1 MAEGREFRF
10 ESKGQRSHCY
20 PGGGRDFVFEMNFE
34 LSEKS
39 LMEMAGWKVMKEA
52 RGTWRAGVVKE
63 PTFQNGVLE
72 GRVPGAGKSGK
83 ARLVIRSGSDV
94 DNECG
99 CYAARKMGV
108 VCAHV
113 VAVGLEVLDPQA
125 QPKEEQQ
132 APAVTPEISDRWP
145 QWTIE
150 EVEGARPVRLRVML
164 PLNLE
169 KSWQSGQL
177 MVGVSVENLDS
188 EDEVMLS
195 ALTGSEVLFVGEADA
210 AVLEVLQAL
219 MPQDVPGVGFLGRN
233 EFLGLLD
240 GLGGHGRVAFG
251 KKQQVRVEVRGRRLP
266 LVVKQDRV
274 KVDFSQGAAFVEKEK
289 AWWLADG
296 RLWPI
301 GVGLPEGLERVWA
314 AGLTLE
320 GAARSRDE
328 LAACFD
334 LSDIEASLPQ
344 VQAPRV
350 VLTLEG
356 SLSHLEA
363 ELEFVYEESS
373 RSYLKDEEAEAEARR
388 FLRDWGFE
396 KGRGTFVLREKGAI
410 ARFHV
415 YGRPKVPS
423 HWQVREGER
432 FRHAASQVVEV
443 TPEVEFTSSGEDW
456 FGVSVGY
463 RSSNGNALAAAE
475 VRRIFQGGEGGQ
487 RTLPDGRVV
496 VMEEEV
502 AREVEELQRDLD
514 GQQTG
519 GGKMRVSAAQAG
531 YLQEAVRD
539 GVLKAVGEE
548 PWSRDEYEW
557 DLGPGEKILRDY
569 QRVGVDWMLKLASL
583 GMGGILADDMGLGKT
598 LQTLTF
604 LYATGGQSLVVCPS
618 SLVSNWVEE
627 AAKFFPQMKALAIE
641 GPKRKKILQEQGEKA
656 DILVTSYALLRQD
669 SGVWRNWGFTSVILD
684 EAQTIK
690 NPEAQV
696 SKAAFGLSGENRF
709 ALTGTPVENS
719 VKDLWSIM
727 NFVQPGYLGQ
737 RADFAERYEKPLAK
751 GDEPALRARLSRRLR
766 PMLLRRLKSEVAT
779 ELPEKIEQVRYVEL
793 GKRQREVYEAILR
806 ESRQRVSDAEGG
818 AKRMIALTALLRL
831 RQACCDLRLTG
842 LQEEEAGAK
851 LRLLEELL
859 AEAVAGGH
867 RVLVFSQFVQF
878 LQAMVPMLAERG
890 WRSCYLDGSTKNRG
904 EVVKRF
910 QENEDIPVFLISLKA
925 GGVGLNLT
933 AADTVI
939 HVDPWWNPA
948 VEAQATDRAYRIGQE
963 RVVTSYKLIARG
975 TVEEK
980 ILSLQEKKRG
990 LIESLVDGEVGSAG
1004 VSEGEVMEILEG

>member
-1 MAEGREFRF
+1 M
-10 ESKGQRSHCY
+10 S
-20 PGGGRDFVFEMNFE
+20 FE
-34 LSEKS
+34 LSDKS

-52 RGTWRAGVVKE
+52 RGTWRAGVVRE
-63 PTFQNGVLE
+63 ASFQNGILE
-72 GRVPGAGKSGK
+72 GRVPGAGKTGK

-108 VCAHV
+108 VCSHV
-113 VAVGLEVLDPQA
+113 VAVGLEVLEPRA
-125 QPKEEQQ
+125 KPKEQS
-132 APAVTPEISDRWP
+132 APQREGPRVSENWP
-145 QWTIE
+145 QWTVE
-150 EVEGARPVRLRVML
+150 EKEGARPVRLRVML

-169 KSWQSGQL
+169 KSWQAGQL
-177 MVGVSVENLDS
+177 MVGVAVEDLDS
-188 EDEVMLS
+188 GEEVMLS
-195 ALTGSEVLFVGEADA
+195 SLNGLDVLFVGESDA

-219 MPQDVPGVGFLGRN
+219 APQEVPGVGFLGRQ

-240 GLGGHGRVAFG
+240 GLGGHGRVGLG
-251 KKQQVRVEVRGRRLP
+251 KKEKVRVEVRGRRLP
-266 LVVKQDRV
+266 MRCQQDRV
-274 KVDFSQGAAFVEKEK
+274 KVDFKGGVPLVEKEK
-289 AWWLADG
+289 AWWFSEG
-296 RLWPI
+296 SLWPV
-301 GVGLPEGLERVWA
+301 GVGLDEGLERVWA
-314 AGLTLE
+314 LGLTLE
-320 GAARSRDE
+320 SAGRAQAQ
-328 LAACFD
+328 LAECFD
-334 LSDIEASLPQ
+334 LSGIEKELPRVMTPQ
-344 VQAPRV
+344 VRV
-350 VLTLEG
+350 TFEG
-356 SLSHLEA
+356 SLNHLEA
-363 ELEFVYEESS
+363 ELEFRYQESS
-373 RSYLKDEEAEAEARR
+373 SPYLKDEEAESEARR
-388 FLRDWGFE
+388 FLREWGFE
-396 KGRGTFVLREKGAI
+396 KGRGTFILKDKEEIV
-410 ARFHV
+410 RFHA
-415 YGRPKVPS
+415 YGRRQVPA
-423 HWQVREGER
+423 HWSVREGER
-432 FRHAASQVVEV
+432 FGHASSQVVEV
-443 TPEVEFTSSGEDW
+443 SPEVEFSSSGEDW

-463 RSSNGNALAAAE
+463 RSSNGNALAATE

-519 GGKMRVSAAQAG
+519 GGQMRISAAQAG
-531 YLQEAVRD
+531 YLREAVRD

-548 PWSRDEYEW
+548 PWNEDEYEW

-569 QRVGVDWMLKLASL
+569 QRVGVDWMLKLASV
-583 GMGGILADDMGLGKT
+583 GMGGILTDDMGLGKT

-604 LYATGGQSLVVCPS
+604 LYAMGGQSLVVCPS
-618 SLVSNWVEE
+618 SLVSNWVDE
-627 AAKFFPQMKALAIE
+627 AAKFFPEMKALAIA
-641 GPKRKKILQEQGEKA
+641 GPQRKKILKESGEEA
-656 DILVTSYALLRQD
+656 DVLVTSYALLRQD
-669 SGVWRNWGFTSVILD
+669 KELWKNWGFTAVILD
-684 EAQTIK
+684 EAQNIK

-696 SKAAFGLSGENRF
+696 SKAAFLLSGEHRF

-727 NFVQPGYLGQ
+727 NFVQPGYLGK

-766 PMLLRRLKSEVAT
+766 PLLLRRLKTEVAT
-779 ELPEKIEQVRYVEL
+779 ELPEKIEQVRYVQL
-793 GKRQREVYEAILR
+793 GKRQREIYEAILR
-806 ESRQRVSDAEGG
+806 ESRQRVADSQGG

-842 LQEEEAGAK
+842 LKEEEAGAK
-851 LRLLEELL
+851 LNLLEELL
-859 AEAVAGGH
+859 AEAVEGGH

-890 WRSCYLDGSTKNRG
+890 WKSCYLDGSTKNRG

-910 QENEDIPVFLISLKA
+910 QENDDIPVFLISLKA

-963 RVVTSYKLIARG
+963 RVVTSYKLIAKG

-990 LIESLVDGEVGSAG
+990 LIESLVAGESGSAG
-1004 VSEGEVMEILEG
+1004 ISESEVMEILEG

>member
-1 MAEGREFRF
+1 M
-10 ESKGQRSHCY
+10 SI
-20 PGGGRDFVFEMNFE
+20 E
-34 LSEKS
+34 LSEKV
-39 LMEMAGWKVMKEA
+39 LLEMAGWKVMKEA
-52 RGTWRAGVVKE
+52 RGVWRAGVVRE
-63 PTFQNGVLE
+63 ASYRDGVLE
-72 GRVPGAGKSGK
+72 GRVAGAGKSGK
-83 ARLVIRSGSDV
+83 ARLVVRSSSDV

-99 CYAARKMGV
+99 CYAARRMGV

-113 VAVGLEVLDPQA
+113 VAVGLEVIEPQSRVTSEEKTSPVG
-125 QPKEEQQ
+125 PK
-132 APAVTPEISDRWP
+132 ISDSWP
-145 QWTIE
+145 RWTIE
-150 EVEGARPVRLRVML
+150 EVADARPVRLRVML

-169 KSWQSGQL
+169 KSWLGGQL
-177 MVGVSVENLDS
+177 MVGVSVEDTDS
-188 EDEVMLS
+188 GEEVMLS
-195 ALTGSEVLFVGEADA
+195 ALSGSDILFVSEADA
-210 AVLEVLQAL
+210 AVLEVLQAM
-219 MPQDVPGVGFLGRN
+219 MPQEVPGVGFFGKR

-240 GLGGHGRVAFG
+240 GLGGHGRVALG
-251 KKQQVRVEVRGRRLP
+251 KREEVRVEVRSRRLP
-266 LVVKQDRV
+266 LVRHQERV
-274 KVDFSQGAAFVEKEK
+274 KVDFSGGVALVEKES
-289 AWWLADG
+289 AWWFAQG
-296 RLWPI
+296 SLWP
-301 GVGLPEGLERVWA
+301 VGTGLEEGLERVWTM
-314 AGLTLE
+314 GLTLE
-320 GAARSRDE
+320 GAGRSRRQ
-328 LAACFD
+328 LQSCFD
-334 LSDIEASLPQ
+334 LSGVENLLPQ
-344 VQAPRV
+344 VLSPQV
-350 VLTLEG
+350 VVTFEG
-356 SLSHLEA
+356 SLNHLEA
-363 ELEFVYEESS
+363 ELDFIYESGGED
-373 RSYLKDEEAEAEARR
+373 YLKDEEAEAGARR
-388 FLRDWGFE
+388 FLREWGFE
-396 KGRGTFVLREKGAI
+396 KIRKTFAI
-410 ARFHV
+410 KDQDEIVRFHA
-415 YGRPKVPS
+415 YGRKKVPS
-423 HWQVREGER
+423 EWTVREGER
-432 FRHAASQVVEV
+432 YKHASSQVVEV
-443 TPEVEFTSSGEDW
+443 SPEVEFVSSGEDW

-519 GGKMRVSAAQAG
+519 GGQMRIGAAQAG
-531 YLQEAVRD
+531 YLREAVRD

-548 PWSRDEYEW
+548 PWTADDYEW
-557 DLGPGEKILRDY
+557 DLGPGGEVLRDY
-569 QRVGVDWMLKLASL
+569 QRLGVDWMLKLSSV

-627 AAKFFPQMKALAIE
+627 AARFFPEMQVVAIE
-641 GPKRKKILQEQGEKA
+641 GPKRKAVLAEQGEGA
-656 DILVTSYALLRQD
+656 DLLVTSYALLRQD
-669 SGVWRNWGFTSVILD
+669 QAIWRDWGFTTVILD

-696 SKAAFGLSGENRF
+696 SKAAFLLSGENRF

-719 VKDLWSIM
+719 VRDLWSIM
-727 NFVQPGYLGQ
+727 NFVQPGYLGK
-737 RADFAERYEKPLAK
+737 RADFAERYEKPLSK

-766 PMLLRRLKSEVAT
+766 PLLLRRLKSEVAT
-779 ELPEKIEQVRYVEL
+779 ELPEKIEQIRYVEM

-842 LQEEEAGAK
+842 LKDEKAGAK
-851 LRLLEELL
+851 LELLEELL
-859 AEAVAGGH
+859 AEAVEGGH
-867 RVLVFSQFVQF
+867 RVLIFSQFVQF

-910 QENEDIPVFLISLKA
+910 QEDGEIPVFLISLKA

-980 ILSLQEKKRG
+980 ILTLQEKKRA

-1004 VSEGEVMEILEG
+1004 ISESEVMEILQG